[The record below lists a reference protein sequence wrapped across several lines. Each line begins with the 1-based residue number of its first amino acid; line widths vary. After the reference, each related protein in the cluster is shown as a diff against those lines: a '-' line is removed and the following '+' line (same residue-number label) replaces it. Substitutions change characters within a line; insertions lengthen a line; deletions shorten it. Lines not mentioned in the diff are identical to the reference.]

1 MAFERRSL
9 DELLVWTGLLLLA
22 IFTMP
27 LAVYFTWHI
36 SNAAHHSLAERAGT
50 LGRNVAAESVNPL
63 LVHDRLALHDRLL
76 KAVESEAEAR
86 YMVIADPEGR
96 PVAHTFP
103 RGCPAGLRDIWEQA
117 NRGEARFRSS
127 EGPMVDVAVP
137 ILDGRLGTV
146 HVGMSRRAAVQTT
159 RRTLAVMSA
168 TLALALASLLVGS
181 RFIASKVCRPLH
193 RLEAEV
199 SLLPERSEGFRAQ
212 EIGGTREVRSL
223 AEKFSSMLHRQRAL
237 EREREQTTERIA
249 HTERLAALG
258 TMAAGLAHE
267 INNPLDGML
276 ECVRFLNVDPHR
288 SERWNKFSPMI
299 EEGLT
304 RISRVMSGML
314 TFARTGREIRLAPHA
329 MGDLLNSALVLV
341 EPKLQQ
347 MNVKLAWKKP
357 GGCVC
362 LCDRD
367 AASQAIL
374 NIVLNAAEAA
384 ADNDSGAAVRLE
396 AFCGPEDVYLMI
408 EDSGPGVP
416 QHLKESIFDPFVTT
430 KPRDRGTGLGLAVSR
445 QLIRAVGGD
454 IILCEERSEL
464 GGAKFAVRFRRV
476 MGTEDTCDAQ

>member
-22 IFTMP
+22 MVTLP
-27 LAVYFTWHI
+27 LAIYFTWHM
-36 SNAAHHSLAERAGT
+36 SNAAHYSLAERAGT
-50 LGRNVAAESVNPL
+50 LGRNVAVESVHPM
-63 LVHDRLALHDRLL
+63 LVNDRLALHDRLM
-76 KAVESEAEAR
+76 KALESEAEAF
-86 YMVIADPEGR
+86 YVVIADPQGQ
-96 PVAHTFP
+96 PVAHTFA
-103 RGCPAGLRDIWEQA
+103 RGYPARLRSIWDQA
-117 NRGEARFRSS
+117 NRGVARFRSS
-127 EGPMVDVAVP
+127 EGPMMDVAVP
-137 ILDGRLGTV
+137 IMDGRLGSV
-146 HVGMSRRAAVQTT
+146 HVGMSRRAAAQTT
-159 RRTLAVMSA
+159 RRTLAVMSVA
-168 TLALALASLLVGS
+168 LALALATLLGGS
-181 RFIASKVCRPLH
+181 RFVAAKVCRPLH

-199 SLLPERSEGFRAQ
+199 ALLPERSDGLRAQ

-223 AEKFSSMLHRQRAL
+223 AAKFSDMIERQRGL
-237 EREREQTTERIA
+237 EREREQTIERMV

-258 TMAAGLAHE
+258 TLTAGLAHE

-276 ECVRFLNVDPHR
+276 ECVRFLSADPHR
-288 SERWNKFSPMI
+288 SERSKKFYPMM
-299 EEGLT
+299 EEGLN

-314 TFARTGREIRLAPHA
+314 TFARTGREVRLAPYP
-329 MGDLLNSALVLV
+329 MRDLLSSALVLV

-384 ADNDSGAAVRLE
+384 AESEVPTVRLD
-396 AFCGPEDVYLMI
+396 AFCAPEDVYLMI
-408 EDSGPGVP
+408 EDSGLGVP
-416 QHLKESIFDPFVTT
+416 DDLRERIFDPFVTS

-464 GGAKFAVRFRRV
+464 GGAKFAVRLRRV
-476 MGTEDTCDAQ
+476 MGTEDTCDA